1 MNGLMWIHQPTQGR
15 WVSLNDEIFAYKG
28 EDGIETLKEHVDE
41 CVNFIEEHYIKR
53 NYHVMLSRRMCYS
66 AEIIKDVLINAV
78 RLHDIAKAYEPYQ
91 GRIKRGDSAFGH
103 EIYSA
108 VIFHKIFGI
117 EYLPFT
123 IAILY
128 HHHTMSGT
136 NHDEIFHRFYRI
148 PDIIGSNKVS
158 LEVNDKELAKI
169 AGVNVEFPEI
179 VTFKEAEKTL
189 REFFECM
196 KSHSTNPIYIFSA
209 LILHPILRGDN
220 FAASKN
226 RNKDEKRKQKYW
238 IPVNVPRDVLCD

>member
-1 MNGLMWIHQPTQGR
+1 MDDILA
-15 WVSLNDEIFAYKG
+15 FKKG
-28 EDGIETLKEHVDE
+28 EIIETLKEHVDK

-53 NYHVMLSRRMCYS
+53 NYHVMLSRKMCYS
-66 AEIIKDVLINAV
+66 AEIIKDMLINAA

-91 GRIKRGDSAFGH
+91 SRIKRGDSAFGH

-136 NHDEIFHRFYRI
+136 NHDEIFRRFYRI

-158 LEVNDKELAKI
+158 LEVDGKELAKI

-179 VTFKEAEKTL
+179 VTFEEAEKTL
-189 REFFECM
+189 REFFE
-196 KSHSTNPIYIFSA
+196 KGVNPRSTNLMIYVFSVS
-209 LILHPILRGDN
+209 ILHPILRGDD
-220 FAASKN
+220 FAAGKN
-226 RNKDEKRKQKYW
+226 RNKDGKREQKYW
-238 IPVNVPRDVLCD
+238 IPVNVPRDVLCG